1 MKTRLATLLSTFALL
16 GALGC
21 GPAARSANPNPT
33 PAAGPSSVTDAYLE
47 LWRDSRSRDPS
58 WRAGH

>member
-1 MKTRLATLLSTFALL
+1 MKTRLATLLPTCALL

-21 GPAARSANPNPT
+21 GPAARPANPNP
-33 PAAGPSSVTDAYLE
+33 AAQPPSAVDAYLE
-47 LWRDSRSRDPS
+47 LWRDSHERDPS